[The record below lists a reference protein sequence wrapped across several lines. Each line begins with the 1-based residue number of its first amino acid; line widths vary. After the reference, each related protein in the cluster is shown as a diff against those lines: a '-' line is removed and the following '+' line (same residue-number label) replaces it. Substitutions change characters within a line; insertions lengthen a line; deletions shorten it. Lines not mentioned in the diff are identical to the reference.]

1 MKSYMKIVNFKKIIQ
16 ITISTVVV
24 LLLLAGCTH
33 KGMSEYKEENYTIDN
48 TISRIMDQSI
58 ENINDIREYG
68 KLGLLDSI
76 NEGDMSSE
84 YALIIGEIYKDLCLY
99 RNTGEY
105 SGDYFSAG
113 IKEICIGNEDIKERL
128 NSIAYCVVDINND
141 GVKELVICDPR
152 WSLPGNVRILDMY
165 TMVDDKVVK
174 VITGWSRNRYY
185 LLDDGYIY
193 NEGSS
198 GAAYSSCET
207 HYFNA
212 NDGTLITQKLYFT
225 YPKGENMDEGGY
237 YYNENGEQDPSVSV
251 EISREEYRSF
261 METCEAKIVQFN
273 AKTFDSLK

>member
-1 MKSYMKIVNFKKIIQ
+1 MNIVNYKKIIQ

-24 LLLLAGCTH
+24 LLIFVGCTH

-48 TISRIMDQSI
+48 TISRIMGQSI
-58 ENINDIREYG
+58 ETINDIRKYG

-76 NEGDMSSE
+76 NEGDISSE
-84 YALIIGEIYKDLCLY
+84 YALIIGEIYKDLCLC

-105 SGDYFSAG
+105 SGDYFSVG
-113 IKEICIGNEDIKERL
+113 IKEICIGIKDIKERL

-141 GVKELVICDPR
+141 GVKELVICDPS
-152 WSLPGNVRILDMY
+152 WPLPGNVRILDMY

-193 NEGSS
+193 NEGSG

-207 HYFNA
+207 FYFNA

-225 YPKGENMDEGGY
+225 YLKGEEMTEGGY
-237 YYNENGEQDPSVSV
+237 GYNEVGVQDPSISV
-251 EISREEYRSF
+251 EISREAYMSF

-273 AKTFDSLK
+273 VKTFDSLK